1 MRRWVAAGLLGY
13 AGNARAVLVRVS
25 LLALAIALGVGSAG
39 SYVQPPEPGGI
50 NRYGLVV
57 AD

>member
-1 MRRWVAAGLLGY
+1 MTRWVSGLPGY

-25 LLALAIALGVGSAG
+25 LLALAIALGVGSGGA
-39 SYVQPPEPGGI
+39 YVPPQEPGGI
-50 NRYGLVV
+50 NRYGLAV

>member
-1 MRRWVAAGLLGY
+1 MTRWVSGLPGY

-25 LLALAIALGVGSAG
+25 LLALAIALGLGSG
-39 SYVQPPEPGGI
+39 GDYVPHPEPGGV

>member
-1 MRRWVAAGLLGY
+1 MTRWVSGLPGY

-25 LLALAIALGVGSAG
+25 LLALAIALGLGSGGA
-39 SYVQPPEPGGI
+39 YVQPPEPGGV
-50 NRYGLVV
+50 NRYGLAV